1 MPSSSP
7 ARRHGSSP
15 CTRRLASTS
24 SRWPL
29 DHQLAPHSRSLRTNC
44 RRTRQRWPRPQPRTA
59 SRSSGRRPAPPDRP
73 ASAAPHPVRHARGE
87 SDVAAQEQ
95 DHPGDCAY
103 ARLGPIPGRRN
114 QMTETS
120 ATRTET
126 NREII
131 RQAFDAWRQ
140 GTGAI
145 TDVFAPGMVWRI
157 EGHSAASKEY
167 RSKQQFIDEVLAP
180 FGARFTV
187 SEPFRPVTIRAV
199 YADDDTVIVIWDG
212 RGIASDGQPYE
223 NSYAWIMKLADGKV
237 IDGTAF
243 YDSISF
249 NDLWARV
256 QPR

>member
-1 MPSSSP
+1 
-7 ARRHGSSP
+7 
-15 CTRRLASTS
+15 
-24 SRWPL
+24 
-29 DHQLAPHSRSLRTNC
+29 
-44 RRTRQRWPRPQPRTA
+44 
-59 SRSSGRRPAPPDRP
+59 
-73 ASAAPHPVRHARGE
+73 
-87 SDVAAQEQ
+87 
-95 DHPGDCAY
+95 
-103 ARLGPIPGRRN
+103 
-114 QMTETS
+114 MTETS

-131 RQAFDAWRQ
+131 RRAFDAWRQ

-145 TDVFAPGMVWRI
+145 TSVFAPGMIWRI

-199 YADDDTVIVIWDG
+199 YADDNTVIVIWDG